1 MSTYVPAEVGMPLAD
16 VDTPALI
23 LDLDVFERNLD
34 RLASSLAGK
43 SIKARPHAKSH
54 KCPQIALAQI
64 ARGAVGVCC
73 QKVSEAE
80 ALVLGGVKDVLIAN
94 EVVGTIKLKRLA
106 DLARQAHVAVCVD
119 DASNVAA
126 LDAAVSQEF
135 GVRLDVL
142 AEVDVG
148 ADGCGPG

>member
-1 MSTYVPAEVGMPLAD
+1 MGLILRPHHSSRRARECDMSSYLPAAVGMSLSE

-23 LDLDVFERNLD
+23 LDLDAFERNLD
-34 RLASSLAGK
+34 RLDTSLAGK
-43 SIKARPHAKSH
+43 KIKVRPHAKSH

-94 EVVGTIKLKRLA
+94 EVVGAPKLMRGL
-106 DLARQAHVAVCVD
+106 
-119 DASNVAA
+119 AA
-126 LDAAVSQEF
+126 LATGA
-135 GVRLDVL
+135 GVRVRGRRQLTSRRWT
-142 AEVDVG
+142 
-148 ADGCGPG
+148 PQ